1 MKKLLPIMIAIL
13 FYSETMAQLTE
24 TDTLKFGYRV
34 NVNGSWITGNVERL
48 LITNNLDVSHVG
60 KTIGVKSSNNYTYGT
75 IFGFETENDVFSR
88 NFVYLYPQRRF
99 YPYAMLW
106 LQSSTRQQ
114 IGFRYQAGVGVSI
127 AIVQKPAHQ
136 LKLSTT
142 VSQENTRYQG
152 AVFNI
157 TPENLSGD
165 EVSNWRGTV
174 RLLGHHRI
182 ANNKLNIK
190 YETWYQPAFD
200 DANNWRYF
208 LQAAVELPISKR
220 FSFRSAL
227 IYSHENIVLSAIKR
241 DDKILTFGLN
251 IGNF

>member
-1 MKKLLPIMIAIL
+1 MKKILSIITVVL
-13 FYSETMAQLTE
+13 FYTVTNAQLTE
-24 TDTLKFGYRV
+24 SDTLRFGYRF

-48 LITNNLDVSHVG
+48 LITNNFDVSHVG

-88 NFVYLYPQRRF
+88 NFVYLYPQRRL
-99 YPYAMLW
+99 YPYVMLW
-106 LQSSTRQQ
+106 LQSSVRQQ
-114 IGFRYQAGVGVSI
+114 IGFRYQAGAGASV

-200 DANNWRYF
+200 DSNNWRYY
-208 LQAAVELPISKR
+208 LQAAVELPITKR

-227 IYSHENIVLSAIKR
+227 IYSHENISLSAIKR